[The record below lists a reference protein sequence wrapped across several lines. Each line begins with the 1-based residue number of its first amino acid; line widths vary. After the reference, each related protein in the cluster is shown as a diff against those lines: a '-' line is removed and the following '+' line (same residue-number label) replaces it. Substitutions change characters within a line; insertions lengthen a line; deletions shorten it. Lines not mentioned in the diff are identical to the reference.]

1 MKLVM
6 LITAQIERGLDVA
19 LAWQEAGATGVTIVR
34 SYGLFTLQ
42 RTIQRGEVELPRMV
56 SSVAAILAH
65 LLDTVEENGHILLS
79 VVEPEMVD
87 KLVDATNKTLGD
99 LTEPNNGILL
109 VLDLERAI
117 GLRDHSKS

>member
-6 LITAQIERGLDVA
+6 LITAQIEKGLDVA
-19 LAWQEAGATGVTIVR
+19 LAWQEAGATGVTILR

-42 RTIQRGEVELPRMV
+42 RKIQHGDVELPRMV
-56 SSVAAILAH
+56 SSVAAALAH
-65 LLDTVEENGHILLS
+65 LLDTVEENGHILIS

-87 KLVDATNKTLGD
+87 KLINAANNVLGD
-99 LTEPNNGILL
+99 LTEPNNGILI

-117 GLRDHSKS
+117 GIRDHSKS